1 MNRDLIQRMTC
12 LREAGNFARR
22 QDGKIAVLEATQTNP
37 TLGHRCEIKENITEG
52 ELDKYLPNTDY
63 SLRV

>member
-1 MNRDLIQRMTC
+1 MNRDLIQWITH

-22 QDGKIAVLEATQTNP
+22 QDGRIAVLEATRTDP
-37 TLGHRCEIKENITEG
+37 TLGHRCEIRENITEG
-52 ELDKYLPNTDY
+52 ELDKYLPNTNY

>member
-1 MNRDLIQRMTC
+1 MNHDLIQRLNH

-22 QDGKIAVLEATQTNP
+22 QNGRIAVLEATQTIP
-37 TLGHRCEIKENITEG
+37 TLGHRCETRENITEG